1 MSQRIK
7 AGLAAVPLLAVMWVL
22 VAVVPLPYVTYYP
35 GPMVNVLGESDGE
48 PIVQIEGHET
58 YQDGGQLSLT
68 TIYVDQP
75 ERKVGLLRLMGA
87 WLNPDAAVYPR
98 SAVYAPDTTDAE
110 DSEMSEILMVSS
122 QDAAVA
128 AALTELGYDLPSV
141 VQVFNVEEGMP
152 AHDKLFFG
160 DRILSVDGVEVKDPA
175 QVGEVV
181 RGKPAGQALDWVV
194 ERGDEQVTVSIAS
207 QEVDG
212 EPRVGITPGPS
223 YDFPVDV
230 HVDPGGGIGGPSA
243 GLVFA
248 LAIYDVLTPGSL
260 TGGAELAGTG
270 EITSAG
276 VVRPIGGAQQKVAAA
291 REDGAELF
299 LVPDANCDSLGGV
312 DTGDMRVV
320 SVNKLSDA
328 IESIETW
335 VEDPEADLPS
345 CESSD

>member
-35 GPMVNVLGESDGE
+35 GPMVDVLGKNDGT
-48 PIVQIEGHET
+48 PIVQVDGHET
-58 YQDGGQLSLT
+58 FTDGGQLSLT

-87 WLNPDAAVYPR
+87 WIDPDAAVYPR
-98 SAVYAPDTTDAE
+98 SAVYAPDTTDAQ

-160 DRILSVDGVEVKDPA
+160 DRIISVDGVKVKDP
-175 QVGEVV
+175 QKVGDVV
-181 RGKPAGQALDWVV
+181 RSKPAGTPLDWVV
-194 ERGDEQVTVSIAS
+194 ERGDEQVTVSIAAE
-207 QEVDG
+207 EVDG

-223 YDFPVDV
+223 YDFPFSVR
-230 HVDPGGGIGGPSA
+230 VDPGSGIGGPSA
-243 GLVFA
+243 GLIFA
-248 LAIYDVLTPGSL
+248 MAIYDILTPGSL
-260 TGGAELAGTG
+260 TSGAELAGTG

-291 REDGAELF
+291 RDDGAELF

-312 DTGDMRVV
+312 DTGDMRLV
-320 SVNKLSDA
+320 SVKTLADA
-328 IESIETW
+328 LESVQTW
-335 VEDPEADLPS
+335 VEDPDADLPS